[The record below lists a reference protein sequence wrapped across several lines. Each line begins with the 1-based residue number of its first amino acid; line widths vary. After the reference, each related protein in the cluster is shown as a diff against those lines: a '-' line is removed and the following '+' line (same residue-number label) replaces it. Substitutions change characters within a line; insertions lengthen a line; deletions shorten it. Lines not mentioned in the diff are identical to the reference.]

1 MYKRDYYEILAVSR
15 DASEEEIKR
24 AYRRLAL
31 KYHPDRN
38 PGDKEA
44 EERFKEAAEAY
55 EVLRDPEKRRIYDM
69 YGHEGLEG
77 RGFKGFSGF
86 EDIFSAFGD
95 IFEEFFGF
103 GRSRTHFRARR
114 GRNLR
119 YDLELTL
126 EEAYTG
132 KDEKIVF
139 HRLETCERCGGSGIS
154 PGSRPKVCYKCRGI
168 GQVIRT
174 QGFFEIRTTCPVC
187 NGQGQIITDPCK
199 RCGGEGRVRIRR
211 EITVRIPP
219 GVETGSQL
227 RLRGEGEPGEN
238 GGEKGDLF
246 VVIHVREHKFFTR
259 EGEHLLCEVP
269 ISFIQAILGD
279 MIEIPYFGD
288 ERLDVHIPPGTQP
301 GDILTIKGRGMPR
314 LNSNGSG
321 NLYVKLNVTIPK
333 KITQR
338 QRELLEEFSV
348 IERSS
353 KRGKSIWQRLKGD

>member
-139 HRLETCERCGGSGIS
+139 HRL
-154 PGSRPKVCYKCRGI
+154 
-168 GQVIRT
+168 
-174 QGFFEIRTTCPVC
+174 
-187 NGQGQIITDPCK
+187 
-199 RCGGEGRVRIRR
+199 
-211 EITVRIPP
+211 
-219 GVETGSQL
+219 L
-227 RLRGEGEPGEN
+227 
-238 GGEKGDLF
+238 
-246 VVIHVREHKFFTR
+246 
-259 EGEHLLCEVP
+259 
-269 ISFIQAILGD
+269 
-279 MIEIPYFGD
+279 
-288 ERLDVHIPPGTQP
+288 
-301 GDILTIKGRGMPR
+301 
-314 LNSNGSG
+314 
-321 NLYVKLNVTIPK
+321 VK
-333 KITQR
+333 
-338 QRELLEEFSV
+338 
-348 IERSS
+348 
-353 KRGKSIWQRLKGD
+353 